1 MEEGPVQK
9 TQAVWIVCSVDT
21 TGGNFRSLYDTVIN
35 WIQGSAAH
43 CFYLSHLFLIS
54 SKGVRTK
61 QDNGEGLKNV
71 RCSPCWSYTRVTE
84 PQTYSATE
92 ESRIKSCSVNLAY
105 TAGFVVEGSFG
116 IDLLQCAGLSN

>member
-43 CFYLSHLFLIS
+43 CLYLSHLFLIS

-61 QDNGEGLKNV
+61 QDNGEGLKM
-71 RCSPCWSYTRVTE
+71 S
-84 PQTYSATE
+84 
-92 ESRIKSCSVNLAY
+92 
-105 TAGFVVEGSFG
+105 
-116 IDLLQCAGLSN
+116 DLHLAGLTRGSRSPKLILRLRSRG